1 MEKSMNTT
9 VGNTRLGKS
18 AARVSP
24 LILATTVAAIL
35 TTPGA
40 VGAVAVTTS
49 ATTEPAPEP
58 AATTYTSTTFVVPF
72 EVTPPDWVP
81 SGAAPTGERPNLV
94 TWESTDP
101 DRAVRFFVPDDVEPP
116 RSATR
121 IPVPD
126 DYVAY
131 LLGQADHGV
140 TFDDVVET
148 TVDGRPAT
156 IVTETSPEFF
166 HGSFGC
172 EPDGGEC
179 WGCCTDDV
187 VARLAV
193 IDVGDQTLLVWQR
206 DPLDAAPADYA
217 SFEEMLA
224 SLHFREG
231 ATPATEPAP
240 PTTAAA
246 VDSPIDG
253 TWTTTVTREGLA
265 NSPLLYDT
273 GELGDD
279 NWVYLV
285 LTWIFENGLYVATGH
300 NNDGVFSETGTFRVD
315 DDVLSIDQDNGEH
328 FAFRWHID
336 ADTLTLERDEAL
348 GEAPTPMILN
358 PWTRIP
364 DDLTAVP
371 SDATGT
377 TVSG

>member
-9 VGNTRLGKS
+9 IGKNRLGKS
-18 AARVSP
+18 AARLSP

-40 VGAVAVTTS
+40 AGAVADMTS

-58 AATTYTSTTFVVPF
+58 AATTYRSTTFVVPF

-81 SGAAPTGERPNLV
+81 SGAVPTGERPNLV
-94 TWESTDP
+94 TWVSTDP
-101 DRAVRFFVPDDVEPP
+101 DRAVRFLVPDSVEPP
-116 RSATR
+116 RSATL
-121 IPVPD
+121 ISVPE

-131 LLGQADHGV
+131 LLGLADHGV

-156 IVTETSPEFF
+156 IVTVTSPEFF
-166 HGSFGC
+166 HGSIGC

-179 WGCCTDDV
+179 WGVSDEA

-193 IDVGDQTLLVWQR
+193 IDAGDQTLLVWQR
-206 DPLDAAPADYA
+206 DPIDAAPVDYA

-224 SLHFREG
+224 SLHFREA

-240 PTTAAA
+240 PTTAAP

-253 TWTTTVTREGLA
+253 TWTTTVIRDELA

-279 NWVYLV
+279 NWVHFV
-285 LTWIFENGLYVATGH
+285 LTWIFENSQYVSTGH
-300 NNDGVFSETGTFRVD
+300 NNDGVFRMPGHSESTTTCSTSTKTTASTSCFAGT
-315 DDVLSIDQDNGEH
+315 ST
-328 FAFRWHID
+328 A
-336 ADTLTLERDEAL
+336 
-348 GEAPTPMILN
+348 
-358 PWTRIP
+358 TRS
-364 DDLTAVP
+364 P
-371 SDATGT
+371 SNATRR
-377 TVSG
+377 SARPRRR